1 MTRALAG
8 PDHDP
13 TTAVPDDGSSR
24 PGAGGVDGF
33 DRLRLLLAGAMGTVL
48 ISYALLVPAA
58 AAVILTGGAGLSV
71 NGAFAAAIPLWLAAH
86 QIPLTLQGQPLSMLP
101 LLPTACVV
109 VVAVLGSGWA
119 VRRLGGRFRTDAGAV
134 VATVAGAH
142 AAVAVL
148 GSALLPRA
156 AEVLVTPWSA
166 MVGGGLVAGTGAVVG
181 VLRTCGVPTDSA
193 RRLPAWLLPA
203 LRGTAV
209 VLAGLACTG
218 ALVLF
223 TALVVRAPEVAA
235 AFTQLAPGAAA
246 GIGVTLLAIAYFPNA
261 VLAGLS
267 WALGPGVAVG
277 TAGASPFVA
286 QGAEPSSFPLLAA
299 VPVNTP
305 PVWALAVFVLPVA
318 VGVLAGRTV
327 RRTAGDHQFPAAIA
341 TVVLTALATGV
352 LAVLAG
358 GRLAAGP
365 FDPVRLP
372 VELVVPSVLLWVG
385 VPLVLTAVL
394 RQAGAEEPP
403 AADEDEPRNGR
414 PDEPDEAAPE
424 AELAELAELA
434 GPVEAGDDGEQVADA
449 QPESD
454 APPEEPDVSP
464 EEPVA
469 HQRATSEP
477 AAPKAQPR
485 RIVPQPRPD
494 EAAASPRAKRRW
506 PWQRKRGE
514 TPAPPES
521 PAVPEQRGPRTVA
534 DLVAQRAKEAAE
546 RHEPEEDA

>member
-1 MTRALAG
+1 VTRALAG

-13 TTAVPDDGSSR
+13 TTAEPDDGSGR
-24 PGAGGVDGF
+24 PGSGGVEGF

-58 AAVILTGGAGLSV
+58 AAAILTGGAGLSV
-71 NGAFAAAIPLWLAAH
+71 DGAFAAAIPLWFAAH

-101 LLPTACVV
+101 LLPTAGVV
-109 VVAVLGSGWA
+109 VVVVLGSGWA
-119 VRRLGGRFRTDAGAV
+119 VRRLGGRFRADAGAV

-166 MVGGGLVAGTGAVVG
+166 MVGGGLVAGTAAAVG
-181 VLRTCGVPTDSA
+181 VLRTCGLPAESA
-193 RRLPAWLLPA
+193 RRFPAWLLPA
-203 LRGTAV
+203 LGGTAV
-209 VLAGLACTG
+209 ALTGLACTG

-223 TALVVRAPEVAA
+223 AALVVRAPEVAA

-246 GIGVTLLAIAYFPNA
+246 GIGVTLLVIAYFPNA
-261 VLAGLS
+261 LLAGLS
-267 WALGPGVAVG
+267 WALGPGVAIG

-305 PVWALAVFVLPVA
+305 PVWALSVFVLPAA

-327 RRTAGDHQFPAAIA
+327 RRTAGDHQFPAAVA
-341 TVVLTALATGV
+341 TAVLTALATGV

-394 RQAGAEEPP
+394 RQAGAEESP
-403 AADEDEPRNGR
+403 AEDEDEPPNGR
-414 PDEPDEAAPE
+414 PDEPE
-424 AELAELAELA
+424 
-434 GPVEAGDDGEQVADA
+434 VADG
-449 QPESD
+449 QPESEAPPEESD
-454 APPEEPDVSP
+454 APPEEP
-464 EEPVA
+464 VA
-469 HQRATSEP
+469 DQRATSEP
-477 AAPKAQPR
+477 EPKAAPAAPKAEPG
-485 RIVPQPRPD
+485 RIASQPRPD
-494 EAAASPRAKRRW
+494 EAAASPHAKRRR
-506 PWQRKRGE
+506 PWQRKPAE
-514 TPAPPES
+514 TPAAPDS
-521 PAVPEQRGPRTVA
+521 PVVPEQRGPRTVA

-546 RHEPEEDA
+546 GTEPEDTSS